1 MPGPI
6 VSVAEMRE
14 WESRTWAA
22 GVRESQVIAK
32 VGEAIAQW
40 LIQSVRPGTR
50 LLFLIGP
57 GNNGADARAAM
68 DALSGED
75 YHLQSLE
82 VQEPSKAYAQLEKY
96 FKNPPDCLVDGIFGI
111 GLSRPLGSDWIKLIE
126 AINEFRKPVIS
137 LDCPSG
143 MDADTGEVKPVAVEA
158 RWTLAIGAAKM
169 GLIQPMA
176 TDWTGRLI
184 VLEGIGLHPEGP
196 VAHSQIRWVSEVD
209 FESSP
214 KEFLRHAGGHKG
226 NFGHTGIVAGSVG
239 YHGAAVLAARAAQ
252 VARPGLISVM
262 TIGEAY
268 VPVASN
274 LLSPMVHRFS
284 RETFDKVFEKA
295 TALLIGPGLATSE
308 SRNYVYPLLQELWR
322 TADVPMVVDA
332 SALDWIPQGDVDSEA
347 MRVITPHAGEASRL
361 LHRGGDMEA
370 TPNSNRLHAAEA
382 LSKMYGHCTV
392 VLKGYQTV
400 TFSPAHHQW
409 FINSSGNPYLAQGGA
424 GDVLA
429 GLITGYLAHP
439 ASRLDRNLSLHQIIY
454 AVWLHGWT
462 ADVLDQE
469 GCAWTV
475 EDLSDR
481 LKEFAH

>member
-1 MPGPI
+1 MTDILATPVFGVLISLLAFETGLWLNRKTRLSLLNPLLIAVALIILLIQLTPLSLEDYNRGGQIISFLLAPATVALAIPLYKSIRLLKESPGPI
-6 VSVAEMRE
+6 
-14 WESRTWAA
+14 
-22 GVRESQVIAK
+22 
-32 VGEAIAQW
+32 
-40 LIQSVRPGTR
+40 L
-50 LLFLIGP
+50 
-57 GNNGADARAAM
+57 
-68 DALSGED
+68 
-75 YHLQSLE
+75 
-82 VQEPSKAYAQLEKY
+82 
-96 FKNPPDCLVDGIFGI
+96 
-111 GLSRPLGSDWIKLIE
+111 
-126 AINEFRKPVIS
+126 
-137 LDCPSG
+137 
-143 MDADTGEVKPVAVEA
+143 
-158 RWTLAIGAAKM
+158 
-169 GLIQPMA
+169 
-176 TDWTGRLI
+176 
-184 VLEGIGLHPEGP
+184 
-196 VAHSQIRWVSEVD
+196 
-209 FESSP
+209 
-214 KEFLRHAGGHKG
+214 
-226 NFGHTGIVAGSVG
+226 TGIVAGSVG

-347 MRVITPHAGEASRL
+347 MRIITPHAGEASRL

-370 TPNSNRLHAAEA
+370 TPNSNRLQAAEA

-475 EDLSDR
+475 EDYPT
-481 LKEFAH
+481 A